1 MQVSSIDT
9 KTCFRGTS
17 QTKTYVRKSSHRTYI
32 HINHESWTGGAPI
45 YKSITSDKIPH
56 PQTLRT
62 CKYFHFKTTFMC
74 ARSIAGVPSSQAL
87 PGYLI
92 TAPPFVCVPAV
103 IGVLA
108 CGFQTKK
115 NQINIWLQHYWTAAS
130 PTGLTERGEATGPTG
145 DQAESKR
152 ASSGRLD
159 LLLTFSCFLPRAT
172 KYHSKKIRAFR
183 ISRHFW

>member
-1 MQVSSIDT
+1 MDGW
-9 KTCFRGTS
+9 GTNI
-17 QTKTYVRKSSHRTYI
+17 Q
-32 HINHESWTGGAPI
+32 INHFRQNSA
-45 YKSITSDKIPH
+45 SSN
-56 PQTLRT
+56 TLRT
-62 CKYFHFKTTFMC
+62 YKYFHFKTTFMC
-74 ARSIAGVPSSQAL
+74 PRSIAGVPSSQAL

-152 ASSGRLD
+152 ASSRRPDLPVSISPAAGRAQPSAITTQKAHFAFFGSQKSGRAD
-159 LLLTFSCFLPRAT
+159 LRSG
-172 KYHSKKIRAFR
+172 
-183 ISRHFW
+183 